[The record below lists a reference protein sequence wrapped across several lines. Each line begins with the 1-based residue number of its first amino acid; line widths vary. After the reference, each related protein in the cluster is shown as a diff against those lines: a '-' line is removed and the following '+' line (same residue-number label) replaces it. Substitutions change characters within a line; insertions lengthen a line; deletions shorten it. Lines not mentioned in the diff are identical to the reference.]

1 MYIVGIETSCDDTA
15 ASVIN
20 EKKELMASILSSQ
33 TTFHAKYGGIVPEIA
48 SRKHLELISHV
59 CQEALQSSHIG
70 WNDVDLICVTKGPG
84 LVGSLLVGVEYAK
97 AASLALGK
105 PIKGIHHIEGHL
117 LSPSLT
123 HPITYPYMGL
133 IVSGGHT
140 EFVHVPKPGSY
151 QVVGSTVDDACGESL
166 DKFGKSIGISYP
178 AGPIVEQFATQGEEK
193 KYPFPLPSVR
203 NRPFDMSFSGLK
215 TAAMHVL
222 QKLSPDEIENEKGSL
237 CASYQRALFYH
248 ITATA
253 KKILASYPSTMI
265 LLSGGV
271 SANQT
276 LFSML
281 QQSIDI
287 PVLKPG
293 KGLSTDNAAMI
304 AWAGYCRYI
313 AEGSDSLDFEVQ
325 SSLALESYAAE

>member
-1 MYIVGIETSCDDTA
+1 MFIVGIETSCDDTA
-15 ASVIN
+15 ASIIN
-20 EKKELMASILSSQ
+20 EKKEVMASILSSQ
-33 TTFHAKYGGIVPEIA
+33 TSFHAKYGGIVPEIA

-59 CQEALQSSHIG
+59 CQEALQTSCLRWTDI
-70 WNDVDLICVTKGPG
+70 DLICVTKGPG

-97 AASLALGK
+97 ALSLALNT
-105 PIKGIHHIEGHL
+105 PIKGVHHIEGHL

-123 HPITYPYMGL
+123 QTITYPYMGL

-140 EFVHVPKPGSY
+140 EFVHVPKAGIY
-151 QVVGSTVDDACGESL
+151 QIVGSTVDDACGESL
-166 DKFGKSIGISYP
+166 DKFGKSIGIPYP
-178 AGPIVEQFATQGEEK
+178 AGPIIEQYAARGEDTK
-193 KYPFPLPSVR
+193 FSFPLPSVR
-203 NRPFDMSFSGLK
+203 HRPYDMSFSGLK
-215 TAAMHVL
+215 TAVLHVL
-222 QKLSPDEIENEKGSL
+222 QKLSPNELENEIWSL

-248 ITATA
+248 ITTTA
-253 KKILASYPSTMI
+253 QKILASYPSTMV

-281 QQSIDI
+281 QLSIDI

-304 AWAGYCRYI
+304 AWAGYLRYM
-313 AEGSDSLDFEVQ
+313 AEGSDSLNFEVQ
-325 SSLALESYAAE
+325 SSLELESYAVE

>member
-15 ASVIN
+15 AAVIN
-20 EKKELMASILSSQ
+20 EEKKRMASILSSQ
-33 TTFHAKYGGIVPEIA
+33 TAFHAKYGGIVPEIA
-48 SRKHLELISHV
+48 SRKHLELISYV
-59 CQEALQSSHIG
+59 CQEALDTSCLR
-70 WNDVDLICVTKGPG
+70 WNDIDLICVTKGPG

-97 AASLALGK
+97 ALSLSLDT
-105 PIKGIHHIEGHL
+105 PIKGMHHIEGHL

-123 HPITYPYMGL
+123 HSITYPYMGL

-166 DKFGKSIGISYP
+166 DKFGKSIGIPYP
-178 AGPIVEQFATQGEEK
+178 AGPIVEQYAIQGEEK

-203 NRPFDMSFSGLK
+203 NRPLDMSFSGLK

-222 QKLSPDEIENEKGSL
+222 QKLSPEEIENEKSSL

-253 KKILASYPSTMI
+253 KKILSSYPSTMI

-271 SANQT
+271 SANQA
-276 LFSML
+276 LLSML

-325 SSLALESYAAE
+325 SSLPLESYATK